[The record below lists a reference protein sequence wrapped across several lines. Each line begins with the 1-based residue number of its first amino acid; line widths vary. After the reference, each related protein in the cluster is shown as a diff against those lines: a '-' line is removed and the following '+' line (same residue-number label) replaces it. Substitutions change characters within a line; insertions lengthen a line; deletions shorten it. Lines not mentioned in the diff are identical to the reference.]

1 MAPILT
7 LTLRFLNDGLSPVE
21 VVVVVVE
28 EALCSVALEEI
39 MLTNPFHGPLTKVVC
54 GSDETDSLVSRLV
67 V

>member
-7 LTLRFLNDGLSPVE
+7 LTLRFLNVGLSPVE
-21 VVVVVVE
+21 VVVVE

-54 GSDETDSLVSRLV
+54 GPETDSLVSRLV